1 MGNTALP
8 FGGLFGL
15 EIYRVRLSILGYSGV
30 LTDYGVRGLGL
41 LGDLASHELRSDLHV
56 YWPSH
61 QEWLHESR
69 TGTSPRLSIG
79 VNTSVLSG

>member
-15 EIYRVRLSILGYSGV
+15 DIYRVRLSIFGYSVGV
-30 LTDYGVRGLGL
+30 PDYGVRGLGL
-41 LGDLASHELRSDLHV
+41 LGDLASHELRSDLHD
-56 YWPSH
+56 YWPRH

-79 VNTSVLSG
+79 FNTGVLFG